1 MNIYQILNQDL
12 REFNSAKL
20 IESEEVIDK
29 STPVTETE
37 SVDEIKKLEDRIGEL
52 RIALED
58 DTLSEDEKE
67 AIIKEISE
75 LEIKLDECNVK
86 ECNNPIPEGDE
97 TTEPEEVT
105 VDMNTEEHPVEEVVT
120 DEVSEEAP
128 EDEECKDKDCISE
141 AKDIISNLINSEEEL
156 SMDSVKECLLKV
168 STLLDKHSE
177 HSDEDEDN
185 EDSEEFEEC
194 EIKSYRITRVSP
206 KFSAYMIE
214 AETKDGLRYITG
226 KNYSKDEKT
235 LDEAEITDNK
245 DKATDRFRSLLK

>member
-12 REFNSAKL
+12 REFNSKKL

-52 RIALED
+52 RITLED
-58 DTLSEDEKE
+58 GTLSDDEKE
-67 AIIKEISE
+67 SILKELSE
-75 LEIKLDECNVK
+75 LETKLDECNVK
-86 ECNNPIPEGDE
+86 ECNKNECDTKECDTKECDAKVKECDAKDCKKSIPEGDE
-97 TTEPEEVT
+97 
-105 VDMNTEEHPVEEVVT
+105 
-120 DEVSEEAP
+120 SP
-128 EDEECKDKDCISE
+128 EDEECDDKDCISE
-141 AKDIISNLINSEEEL
+141 AKEVISNLINSEEL
-156 SMDSVKECLLKV
+156 SMDSVKECLLKI
-168 STLLDKHSE
+168 STLLDKY
-177 HSDEDEDN
+177 SDEDEDDDY
-185 EDSEEFEEC
+185 DSEELEEC

-206 KFSAYMIE
+206 KFDAYMIE

-226 KNYSKDEKT
+226 KNYNKDEKT